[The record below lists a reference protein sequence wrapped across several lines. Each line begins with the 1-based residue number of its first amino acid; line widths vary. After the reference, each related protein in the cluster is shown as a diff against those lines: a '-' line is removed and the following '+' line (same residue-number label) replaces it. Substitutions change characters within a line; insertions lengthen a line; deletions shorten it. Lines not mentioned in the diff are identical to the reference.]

1 MKTTFISSQ
10 AIANSNRYNLIRMQ
24 AELMKLEKEVAT
36 GRVADAGLHLG
47 SRAGLSVSL
56 ERDLGR
62 LQGIIDAN
70 ALGSARLSAT
80 QAGLESLAA
89 QANSLLT
96 LTIPASGGS
105 VEPEIAISKARS
117 VLGEMTGVL
126 NANLNGENL
135 FAGVNTD
142 VRPINDFF
150 DPASPAR
157 AAMEAAFLTH
167 FGFTYDDPLAANI
180 DGADMTDFLTNVIEP
195 MFLGAGWADWSNAT
209 DETIT
214 ARITLTETAQASV
227 SANIEGVRRLAMA
240 AATIAVFFEGPIN
253 ENARGALL
261 EHGISQ
267 AANSVAGISQVQAQ
281 TGIIE
286 NRISAANE
294 RLEMQINIFQSKNS
308 DLVEVDPYDA
318 SARVSTLLAQIETA
332 YTLTSR
338 IRQLSLV
345 RYLP

>member
-1 MKTTFISSQ
+1 MKTTFISTQ
-10 AIANSNRYNLIRMQ
+10 AIANTNRYNLLRMQ
-24 AELMKLEKEVAT
+24 VELMKLEKEVVT
-36 GRVADAGLHLG
+36 QRVADAGLHLG
-47 SRAGLSVSL
+47 SRTGLSVSL

-62 LQGIIDAN
+62 LQGIIDSN
-70 ALGSARLSAT
+70 ALGTARLSAT
-80 QAGLESLAA
+80 QAGLQSMAD
-89 QANSLLT
+89 QAKKLLT
-96 LTIPASGGS
+96 ITIAASSGT
-105 VEPEIAISKARS
+105 VEPEIAISAARAM
-117 VLGEMTGVL
+117 LGEMTGVL
-126 NANLNGENL
+126 NTNLNGENL

-150 DPASPAR
+150 APASPAR
-157 AAMEAAFLTH
+157 AAMETAFLTH
-167 FGFTYDDPLAANI
+167 FGFTYDDPLAATIN
-180 DGADMTDFLTNVIEP
+180 GADMTDFLTNVIEP
-195 MFLGAGWADWSNAT
+195 QFMGAGWANWSNAT

-214 ARITLTETAQASV
+214 ARITLTETASASV

-253 ENARGALL
+253 AEARGAIL
-261 EHGISQ
+261 EHGTSQ
-267 AANSVAGISQVQAQ
+267 SAASVAGITQVQSQ

-294 RLEMQINIFQSKNS
+294 RLEMQISIFQSKNS
-308 DLVEVDPYDA
+308 DLVSIDPYEA